1 MSCLVL
7 YFVTPTGFSTPVAYH
22 SPPPTRLGDLFGPHD
37 WGIPPPHH
45 RLYDA
50 EAEETASRVRVYDP
64 QRERWYNHR
73 RR

>member
-1 MSCLVL
+1 MPS
-7 YFVTPTGFSTPVAYH
+7 FVFRDSYGFLHTRSLPLA
-22 SPPPTRLGDLFGPHD
+22 PPTRLGDLFGPHD